1 VRKGGADTDGGKV
14 RRARAIYS
22 IIGLSWEDRV
32 GRGCATTGGGGG
44 GGGEQGGG
52 NVSGVAFE
60 ESKGDGSLGSSRGR
74 GKRRSERGQ
83 SEERQG
89 DEGKSEEES
98 EGQRGTRRGDS
109 LYK

>member
-1 VRKGGADTDGGKV
+1 MRTGGKV
-14 RRARAIYS
+14 RRARSIYS

-44 GGGEQGGG
+44 GGGGEQGGG

-60 ESKGDGSLGSSRGR
+60 QSKGDGSLGSSRGR
-74 GKRRSERGQ
+74 GRRRSGRGQ
-83 SEERQG
+83 RRRERQG
-89 DEGKSEEES
+89 GEGKSEEES

-109 LYK
+109 PL